1 MTDTDQMSSATPI
14 WTGRAILGEGPLWSP
29 ARGRLFFVDILGH
42 RILSC
47 GLAGEAPAEWA
58 LEQSPCWIIEQEEGE
73 DFLVGLER
81 SVVVMRLIPGAPAE
95 IRHVVTE
102 PGLLPPG
109 MRLNDAKADAEG
121 RIYFGA
127 MDAAEAEAIGRL
139 HLLHPDGAI
148 AELDDGYTVT
158 NGPAISPD
166 GGTLYHADSPARVVY
181 AFDRARDG
189 RLTGKRVH
197 IRFTEAEGYPDGM
210 TVDAEGGLWVCH
222 WDGSRVTRFTPAG
235 ARDRVIALPA
245 SRVTSCT
252 FCGPDLDRLAI
263 TTAAQERM
271 DEPLA
276 GALFLAQPGL
286 RGFAAHRARLAL

>member
-1 MTDTDQMSSATPI
+1 MSDIEQTPSATPI
-14 WTGRAILGEGPLWSP
+14 WTGRAILGEGPTWSP
-29 ARGRLFFVDILGH
+29 GRGRLFFVDIHGH

-47 GLAGEAPAEWA
+47 GLAGEAAAEWR
-58 LEQSPCWIIEQEEGE
+58 LEQSPCWIIEQAEGE

-81 SVVVMRLIPGAPAE
+81 SVVIMRLTPGAPAA
-95 IRHVVTE
+95 ILHVVTE

-109 MRLNDAKADAEG
+109 MRLNDAKADPEG

-127 MDAAEAEAIGRL
+127 MDEAEAEAIGQL
-139 HLLHPDGAI
+139 HMLGLDGSVTT
-148 AELDDGYTVT
+148 LDHGYTVT

-166 GGTLYHADSPARVVY
+166 GRTLYHADSPARAVY
-181 AFDRARDG
+181 AFDRRPDG
-189 RLTGKRVH
+189 GLTGKRVH

-222 WDGSRVTRFTPAG
+222 WDGSRITRFTPDG
-235 ARDRVIALPA
+235 ARDRAIPLPA

-263 TTAAQERM
+263 TTAAYERM
-271 DEPLA
+271 EEPLA
-276 GALFLAQPGL
+276 GALFLAQPGV
-286 RGFAAHRARLAL
+286 RGLAPHRARLAV